1 MSRKSAL
8 LTTRV
13 YQWRFL
19 VSDIFSQTNV
29 ARFSVVYNPGAGPVH
44 HAWTVQTPFLLAIN
58 PSTEFIKIFS
68 AGAGSFDPPTQ
79 TRHTGP
85 G

>member
-1 MSRKSAL
+1 MSRKSGL

-29 ARFSVVYNPGAGPVH
+29 ARFSVVYNPGAGPVQ
-44 HAWTVQTPFLLAIN
+44 HAWTGLTSFLLDVS
-58 PSTEFIKIFS
+58 PLTEFVKVFS
-68 AGAGSFDPPTQ
+68 AGAGSFDPPAQ
-79 TRHTGP
+79 A
-85 G
+85 